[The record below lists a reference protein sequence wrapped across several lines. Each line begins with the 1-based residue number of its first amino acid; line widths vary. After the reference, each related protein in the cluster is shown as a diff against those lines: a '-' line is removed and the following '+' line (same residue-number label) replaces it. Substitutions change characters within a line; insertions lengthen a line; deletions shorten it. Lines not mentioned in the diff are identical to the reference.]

1 MVMPDIDPRID
12 AYIEKSATFAK
23 PVLDH
28 LRQLVHAACPEV
40 KETIKWGFPHFE
52 YKGILCSMAS
62 FKQHCAFSFAKPS
75 LMKDASKFLEKS
87 DNAAMGHFQRIT
99 GIDDLPSDKK
109 MIAYLKE
116 AVQLNEE
123 NIRVAKKI
131 NTVKTELVVPVPLQ
145 AALNK
150 NKTASEHFDSFSYSA
165 KKEYIEWINEAK
177 TDTTRDKRIQTAVEW
192 ISEGKGRNWK
202 YEKKVSK

>member
-99 GIDDLPSDKK
+99 RIDDLPSDKK
-109 MIAYLKE
+109 MIAYIKE
-116 AVQLNEE
+116 AVQLNEK

-131 NTVKTELVVPVPLQ
+131 NTVKTELIVPVPLL
-145 AALNK
+145 AALKK